1 MGSDV
6 QVQEVKN
13 TVQENIN
20 ISETI
25 KKLDNIRMFIYLF
38 NEFGLPQVEN
48 EDKYIDYAVQH
59 GSGLR
64 VEDWYRTSL
73 VGGTNLDYWGAIKQN
88 CNDFGIDISNT
99 NKYGFGWDF
108 YTATRKFI
116 NSQSADTD
124 KKSAL
129 KTWIDTLRDLDV
141 VQARAELDKY
151 LPVVE
156 KPAETAENKA
166 EKQDSVT
173 EKPVEIT
180 DKSVDKPEDKTEKTI
195 QTTLSAAEVLGN
207 IAGPQLVQ
215 KIQQTN
221 KKPVETLFGVP
232 LDEFKAEFGGRS
244 YGDYPDRR
252 LRSLFD
258 IKYDTV
264 YNDDMMYTNCIIHS
278 YKDYKS
284 GMIQA
289 YDSEKNQYVETE
301 YYIALANRL
310 WATNLSEPVNKRCS
324 RDVIVEQVELKG
336 TQDDV
341 KFKLKNQER

>member
-141 VQARAELDKY
+141 IQARAELDKY
-151 LPVVE
+151 LPEKQETKQESETNEAE
-156 KPAETAENKA
+156 KPE
-166 EKQDSVT
+166 DIT
-173 EKPVEIT
+173 EKSVEIT
-180 DKSVDKPEDKTEKTI
+180 DKSVEKPEDKTEKTVK
-195 QTTLSAAEVLGN
+195 TTLSAAEVLGN

-244 YGDYPDRR
+244 YGLDYEGLLLTRIKYGIAYKDQTMFNTDCKIASFDEYQNGLVWVYDPDRQQ
-252 LRSLFD
+252 
-258 IKYDTV
+258 Y
-264 YNDDMMYTNCIIHS
+264 
-278 YKDYKS
+278 
-284 GMIQA
+284 IQ
-289 YDSEKNQYVETE
+289 TE
-301 YYIALANRL
+301 YYIAMANKL
-310 WATNLSEPVNKRCS
+310 WHDNSLKSKKKSRQSIVNR
-324 RDVIVEQVELKG
+324 VEQIGEIAGQFRLRAI
-336 TQDDV
+336 
-341 KFKLKNQER
+341 ERK

>member
-1 MGSDV
+1 MNSDV

-13 TVQENIN
+13 TVQENVN

-73 VGGTNLDYWGAIKQN
+73 VGDTNLDYWGAIKQN
-88 CNDFGIDISNT
+88 CNDFGVDISNT
-99 NKYGFGWDF
+99 NKYDFGWDF
-108 YTATRKFI
+108 YTATRKYI
-116 NSQSADTD
+116 NSQSDRTD

-156 KPAETAENKA
+156 KPAGTAENGA
-166 EKQDSVT
+166 EKQENIA
-173 EKPVEIT
+173 EKPVEIA
-180 DKSVDKPEDKTEKTI
+180 DKSETKTEKPVK
-195 QTTLSAAEVLGN
+195 TTVSAAEVLGN
-207 IAGPQLVQ
+207 IAGSALIQ
-215 KIQQTN
+215 KIQQIN

-244 YGDYPDRR
+244 YGPYGTD
-252 LRSLFD
+252 SLMCITNAAYGVAYRDNDIRADAIIDSHDKYESGIIRVFD
-258 IKYDTV
+258 DKQGKY
-264 YNDDMMYTNCIIHS
+264 I
-278 YKDYKS
+278 
-284 GMIQA
+284 
-289 YDSEKNQYVETE
+289 ETE
-301 YYIALANRL
+301 YYMALANSLYSKLNDKSKRQL
-310 WATNLSEPVNKRCS
+310 VIDKVNKICS
-324 RDVIVEQVELKG
+324 RRRRMFGLR
-336 TQDDV
+336 QD
-341 KFKLKNQER
+341 NEG

>member
-13 TVQENIN
+13 TVQENVN

-141 VQARAELDKY
+141 IQARAELDKY

-156 KPAETAENKA
+156 KPAEAA

-173 EKPVEIT
+173 EKPVEIAENKT
-180 DKSVDKPEDKTEKTI
+180 SEKPVKA
-195 QTTLSAAEVLGN
+195 TLSAAEVLGN
-207 IAGPQLVQ
+207 ITGSQLVQ
-215 KIQQTN
+215 KIQN

-252 LRSLFD
+252 LRNLFD
-258 IKYDTV
+258 IKYDEV

-284 GMIQA
+284 GVIQA
-289 YDSEKNQYVETE
+289 YDSEKNKYIETE

-310 WATNLSEPVNKRCS
+310 WATNLSEPVDKRCS
-324 RDVIVEQVELKG
+324 RDVIVEQVELMG

-341 KFKLKNQER
+341 KFKLKKQER

>member
-13 TVQENIN
+13 TVQENVN

-141 VQARAELDKY
+141 IQARAELDKY
-151 LPVVE
+151 LPE
-156 KPAETAENKA
+156 KQETKQESETNKA
-166 EKQDSVT
+166 EKPEDIT
-173 EKPVEIT
+173 EKPVE
-180 DKSVDKPEDKTEKTI
+180 KPVEMPENRAEKNEKTNP
-195 QTTLSAAEVLGN
+195 SAAEVLGS
-207 IAGPQLVQ
+207 IAGSQLVQ

-244 YGDYPDRR
+244 YGRYYEGLLLSEIQYGIVYKDLTMFNQDCKISSFDEYENGLIWVYDPDRQQ
-252 LRSLFD
+252 
-258 IKYDTV
+258 Y
-264 YNDDMMYTNCIIHS
+264 
-278 YKDYKS
+278 
-284 GMIQA
+284 IQ
-289 YDSEKNQYVETE
+289 TE
-301 YYIALANRL
+301 YYIAMANKL
-310 WATNLSEPVNKRCS
+310 WHDNLLRSKKKSRQSIVNQ
-324 RDVIVEQVELKG
+324 VEQIGEIAGQFRLRAA
-336 TQDDV
+336 
-341 KFKLKNQER
+341 ERK

>member
-1 MGSDV
+1 MDSDV

-13 TVQENIN
+13 TVQENVN

-73 VGGTNLDYWGAIKQN
+73 VGDTNLDYWGAIKQN
-88 CNDFGIDISNT
+88 CNDFGVDISNT
-99 NKYGFGWDF
+99 NKYDFGWDF
-108 YTATRKFI
+108 YTATRKYI
-116 NSQSADTD
+116 NSQSDGTD

-141 VQARAELDKY
+141 VQARTELDKY

-156 KPAETAENKA
+156 KPEGEAAESKT

-173 EKPVEIT
+173 EKPVEIA
-180 DKSVDKPEDKTEKTI
+180 DKSETKTEKPVK
-195 QTTLSAAEVLGN
+195 TTVSAAEVLGN
-207 IAGPQLVQ
+207 IAGAALIQ

-244 YGDYPDRR
+244 YGPYGTD
-252 LRSLFD
+252 SLMCITNAAYGVAYRDNDIRADAIIDSHDKYESGIIRVFD
-258 IKYDTV
+258 DKQGKY
-264 YNDDMMYTNCIIHS
+264 I
-278 YKDYKS
+278 
-284 GMIQA
+284 
-289 YDSEKNQYVETE
+289 ETE
-301 YYIALANRL
+301 YYMALANSLYSKLNDKSKRQL
-310 WATNLSEPVNKRCS
+310 VIDKVNKIGS
-324 RDVIVEQVELKG
+324 RRRRMFGLR
-336 TQDDV
+336 QD
-341 KFKLKNQER
+341 NEG